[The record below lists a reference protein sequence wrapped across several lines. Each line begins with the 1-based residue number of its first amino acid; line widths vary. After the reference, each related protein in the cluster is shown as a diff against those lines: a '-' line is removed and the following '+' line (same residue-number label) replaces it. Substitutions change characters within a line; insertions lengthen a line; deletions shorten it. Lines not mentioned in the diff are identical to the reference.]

1 MKRVA
6 EFVEYFTAIL
16 NAISKGI
23 KVCSDNWPNRSPFG
37 NGSTDNSNGLKE

>member
-23 KVCSDNWPNRSPFG
+23 KVCSDHWPNSSPFS
-37 NGSTDNSNGLKE
+37 NRSIDNSNGTKE

>member
-23 KVCSDNWPNRSPFG
+23 KVCSDYWPNSSPF
-37 NGSTDNSNGLKE
+37 SNGANVNTDGPKE